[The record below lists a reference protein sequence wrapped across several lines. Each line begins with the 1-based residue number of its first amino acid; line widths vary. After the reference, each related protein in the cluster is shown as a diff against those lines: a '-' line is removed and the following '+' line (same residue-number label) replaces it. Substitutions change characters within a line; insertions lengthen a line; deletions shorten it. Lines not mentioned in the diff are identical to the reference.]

1 MSVAMVSDATLPKAR
16 TARTGHDLVAHGES
30 NAISASPN
38 ATDEAGLAATSG
50 RGDGAAPDQRARDAP
65 RGHRRLRHD
74 ARHHRPHQL
83 RHLRRH
89 QHEQQHEHCA
99 LPQTK
104 QLTHRRT
111 TVTHLVWPV

>member
-16 TARTGHDLVAHGES
+16 TARTGHDLVARGES
-30 NAISASPN
+30 SASPN
-38 ATDEAGLAATSG
+38 VTDE
-50 RGDGAAPDQRARDAP
+50 AAPDQRARDVP